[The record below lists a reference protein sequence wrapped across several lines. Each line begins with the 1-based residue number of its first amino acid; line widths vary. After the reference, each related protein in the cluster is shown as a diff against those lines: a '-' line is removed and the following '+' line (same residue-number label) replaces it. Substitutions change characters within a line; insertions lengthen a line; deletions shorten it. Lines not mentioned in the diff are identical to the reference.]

1 MALPTI
7 SSNSPSAGSISWTG
21 FGLQYDGVS
30 YEIPAG
36 STDKK
41 FTWWDYSTAVVPESS
56 RPEFAR
62 NLFPDPRGTDH
73 TQSCWRLHTSNPNA
87 TLSTVAGFGE
97 FASCIRNTRTSTGET
112 RIAMIMGA
120 NWSAIGDLL
129 TVVLHV
135 RASAGASGALLRA
148 QTTATTGSGGYVL
161 WSGSIP
167 AGESTI
173 EVQATNTT
181 TNQSSSTSGI
191 SLSWTGGDISDT
203 VDITG
208 VSIQVG
214 NSAPL
219 IYLDG
224 SLASDGNL
232 AYFWIGVENQSPSVA
247 VAAPVISADT
257 LPELAPEDL
266 LLFLNR
272 NGVGVLAPTAQVV
285 DGSLIVSGSII
296 GDAIAA
302 NQIDAYHVKAGA
314 ITANAIAAGAVQA
327 EALAAGVITTSKLSV
342 GTISD
347 NAVANG
353 SFEDGTE
360 GWTSIAAG
368 AGASADV
375 VTGVAS
381 AGSNALRLVRGTSDT
396 DLSIGQ
402 HPDFFIPV
410 SSAALRRWYI
420 NARAG
425 AASALAA
432 GFNLIAY
439 WWQADKTTPS
449 AISPATAIATDE
461 ALSTSWSDFEG
472 QVTVPSDAHWM
483 QIAIVNSLSGSTMFV
498 DEVTALEV
506 VVSAMIGDGEIS
518 AAKLAAGSVE
528 AEAIAAGA
536 VSAEAIAAGAIQANH
551 IEAGSINVSHL
562 SPSVG
567 ENLDLSAN
575 GSITSLAGQV
585 NLIATDVGDTAD
597 QVSSMATALVVTPT
611 NVQIVNSN
619 SSYSFVIT
627 PEGAQITEGGVARA
641 SWDAGRMVVPSMV
654 VDGAIIGNHKWEK
667 SGSGTIVR
675 AL

>member
-41 FTWWDYSTAVVPESS
+41 FTWWELRDGEGNAYGDRYLEGVGGSPLGTTTAEVPPVGTARLCSARDHYSSASTKFAVTPGEWITVRLTAKLVAGTRALRGGIWYIDRTSGQSWDSLGNFELIEDLGGGWGRYSRTFTVTSGKSTAVPYVQI
-56 RPEFAR
+56 
-62 NLFPDPRGTDH
+62 D
-73 TQSCWRLHTSNPNA
+73 QS
-87 TLSTVAGFGE
+87 
-97 FASCIRNTRTSTGET
+97 
-112 RIAMIMGA
+112 
-120 NWSAIGDLL
+120 
-129 TVVLHV
+129 
-135 RASAGASGALLRA
+135 SGAYDTSWA
-148 QTTATTGSGGYVL
+148 VADVYVQRD
-161 WSGSIP
+161 
-167 AGESTI
+167 AN
-173 EVQATNTT
+173 A
-181 TNQSSSTSGI
+181 
-191 SLSWTGGDISDT
+191 
-203 VDITG
+203 
-208 VSIQVG
+208 
-214 NSAPL
+214 
-219 IYLDG
+219 
-224 SLASDGNL
+224 
-232 AYFWIGVENQSPSVA
+232 PSVL
-247 VAAPVISADT
+247 SADT

-381 AGSNALRLVRGTSDT
+381 AGTNALRLIRGASDT

-425 AASALAA
+425 AASALGG

-449 AISPATAIATDE
+449 AVSPATAIATDE
-461 ALSTSWSDFEG
+461 ALSTTWSDFEG

-506 VVSAMIGDGEIS
+506 VVSAMIGDGQIS

-551 IEAGSINVSHL
+551 IEAGSIQVSHL

-575 GSITSLAGQV
+575 GSITALAGQV
-585 NLIATDVGDTAD
+585 NLIASDVGDTAN
-597 QVSSMATALVVTPT
+597 QVSSMATALVVTPS

-619 SSYSFVIT
+619 SNYSFVIT
-627 PEGAQITEGGVARA
+627 PEGAQITEGGVPRA

-667 SGSGTIVR
+667 SGAGTIVR